1 MNKILLEDIQRIH
14 EIMGVSGKK
23 LIMEGLPTDL
33 FTFIQKSVIGNLAD
47 FGKVITNI
55 SSNVPYNNAK
65 TVVTNLY
72 NQLLANG
79 TEEASLI
86 LNAIENMKK
95 LGQYNGVE
103 AEEIFY
109 RILQNE
115 DDLERFTDEL
125 TELKIDFWRKTKYTP
140 IMSHS
145 LDDLINKKS
154 WDLQQELIIA
164 AKELETV
171 KASLEQLHQTGTDIK
186 SVIERTKTK
195 VDGFNV
201 SDKVKDFYKR
211 SLDEIF
217 IEINPNAATQNIS
230 PPDNNLVNSLQ
241 DAMAASTGPEAAIAK
256 ADVRSSKI
264 FAEIK
269 KIMNTGLNAHT
280 DEVIEKVTKQVIS
293 KMYEKIK
300 GYSLASRVTP
310 QEQLDAAEKALN
322 SMSSSPVKLDNMID
336 EAIKEVNPRYM
347 PNNAQFWLNWIKGA
361 TPWSGSVKGPL
372 DRWKNFV
379 IMNATIQVTVAAID
393 AFLLKQDVD
402 WDDFEGDSDV
412 EKIWNLLGGGIWA
425 PIRALLPFQ
434 SGLLLKLLVDYRG
447 MVKPSQEKLLKFLGP
462 NGKKWY
468 NAQADINIQEP
479 QPDWSLDE
487 DETACVYLSSGGAFL
502 GCYQYDTG
510 TDKLISVKSG
520 DAPYDNYENAPS
532 DPNSNSTSST
542 TGYEPK
548 LESFKKWLTD
558 KGKTESGPKGPDQ
571 YGVFQNGVVDY
582 EFKDSKTG
590 FDVTDKVYQQQ

>member
-217 IEINPNAATQNIS
+217 IEINPNAATQNI
-230 PPDNNLVNSLQ
+230 PAPDNNLVDSLQ
-241 DAMAASTGPEAAIAK
+241 NAMVASSGPEEAISK
-256 ADVRSSKI
+256 ADIKKSNI

-269 KIMNTGLNAHT
+269 KIMNRGLNAHT
-280 DEVIEKVTKQVIS
+280 DEHIEKVTKQVIS
-293 KMYEKIK
+293 KMYEQIK
-300 GYSLASRVTP
+300 GYGKNATTD
-310 QEQLDAAEKALN
+310 EQLAAAEKVLE
-322 SMSSSPVKLDNMID
+322 SLTTSPVKIDNIID
-336 EAIKEVNPRYM
+336 QAIKETNSRYM
-347 PNNAQFWLNWIKGA
+347 PNNAQFWVNWIKGA
-361 TPWSGSVKGPL
+361 NPIKSSVKGPL
-372 DRWKNFV
+372 DRWKYFV
-379 IMNATIQVTVAAID
+379 IMNATIQATGALID
-393 AFLLKQDVD
+393 GLYLKKDVD
-402 WDDFEGDSDV
+402 WDDFEGDNDV

-425 PIRALLPFQ
+425 PIRAVLPFQ
-434 SGLLLKLLVDYRG
+434 TGLLIKLLVDYRG
-447 MVKPSQEKLLKFLGP
+447 IVKPSQEKLFKFLGP
-462 NGKKWY
+462 QGLNWY
-468 NAQADINIQEP
+468 NAEADINIQEP
-479 QPDWSLDE
+479 KPEWSLDE
-487 DETACVYLSSGGAFL
+487 DETACVYLRSDGAFL

-510 TDKLISVKSG
+510 IDKLISVKSG
-520 DAPYDNYENAPS
+520 DAPYDNYQNVLPG
-532 DPNSNSTSST
+532 PNSNSKITKQMVIDAIKKQGYTEPITLDPDKEGETSYKYTDVDGLKGTATINGT
-542 TGYEPK
+542 TITVK
-548 LESFKKWLTD
+548 
-558 KGKTESGPKGPDQ
+558 
-571 YGVFQNGVVDY
+571 
-582 EFKDSKTG
+582 
-590 FDVTDKVYQQQ
+590 